1 MKTFLLVAVTL
12 TALALQS
19 ATAQSNPEPP
29 QISVS
34 GSADVRV
41 PPDEIYVNA
50 GVETRHESL
59 AVAKREND
67 ERISG
72 ALEFLKRS
80 GVEDKNI
87 QTDFVG
93 IEPSYD
99 NNNVSRTK
107 PVVYIV
113 QKNIGIKL
121 KKIGNFESVL
131 TGLLTNGVNYVRGID
146 FRTSELRKHRD
157 AARAMAVHAARE
169 KADALAGELGV
180 KRGKVYR
187 ITEYSGGGSWNWSG
201 GWRYGYGAYQNVS
214 QVASQAA
221 GGTPEETEGTFS
233 IGQISVSATV
243 NVSFLIE

>member
-12 TALALQS
+12 TALTSQS

-41 PPDEIYVNA
+41 PPDEIHVNA

-67 ERISG
+67 DRISR

-99 NNNVSRTK
+99 NNNISRTK
-107 PVVYIV
+107 SVVYIV

-146 FRTSELRKHRD
+146 FRTSVLPPRRD
-157 AARAMAVHAARE
+157 
-169 KADALAGELGV
+169 
-180 KRGKVYR
+180 RG
-187 ITEYSGGGSWNWSG
+187 
-201 GWRYGYGAYQNVS
+201 
-214 QVASQAA
+214 
-221 GGTPEETEGTFS
+221 
-233 IGQISVSATV
+233 
-243 NVSFLIE
+243 